1 MENANINLS
10 IIIPTYNNGKLVA
23 KAIQSA
29 STYGGTD
36 LEILVVDDGSTD
48 GSTNEL
54 QNIDPRVQVI
64 HKKNGG
70 VSSARNLGLQKAQGE
85 YILFLDA
92 DDQLTPEW
100 GQQMEHLKGQDLI
113 LFNYQTSKGEIRN
126 INRQCLLSGDE
137 LEEYRCTM
145 ISNPT
150 KNLTVWGKFLRRQVI
165 EEHGL
170 HFDENLSFAEDGDFM
185 VAFLLEIQSLQLV
198 PASFY
203 RYLDSPSSVM
213 RTFDGK
219 KVAGYLDALSMTT
232 KRFEHQREDIQM
244 AGAYYVLMHVNVMM
258 VREVF
263 DINNPVSN
271 RQKTQQLKRIIKE
284 PVISSA
290 LAKVP
295 LRACRKPRLVP
306 IALLKL
312 RLHCLVRMIFTL
324 RSKENHK

>member
-1 MENANINLS
+1 
-10 IIIPTYNNGKLVA
+10 
-23 KAIQSA
+23 
-29 STYGGTD
+29 
-36 LEILVVDDGSTD
+36 
-48 GSTNEL
+48 
-54 QNIDPRVQVI
+54 
-64 HKKNGG
+64 
-70 VSSARNLGLQKAQGE
+70 
-85 YILFLDA
+85 
-92 DDQLTPEW
+92 
-100 GQQMEHLKGQDLI
+100 
-113 LFNYQTSKGEIRN
+113 
-126 INRQCLLSGDE
+126 
-137 LEEYRCTM
+137 
-145 ISNPT
+145 
-150 KNLTVWGKFLRRQVI
+150 
-165 EEHGL
+165 
-170 HFDENLSFAEDGDFM
+170 M

-232 KRFEHQREDIQM
+232 KRFEHQHEDIQM

-263 DINNPVSN
+263 DINNPASN
-271 RQKTQQLKRIIKE
+271 RQKIQQLKRIIKE

-312 RLHCLVRMIFTL
+312 RLYCLARMIFTL